1 MDNLV
6 FERLV
11 FQDPSLLAPSPAS
24 SPPLLPA
31 SPLHAQYASSSLN
44 PARIHGSSS
53 SPRAT
58 PSALVLAPL
67 FVATSAAARL
77 TSARITRGARARRPP
92 STSNSNASSFD
103 RRKLLSTLARAG
115 TYASADLDRLAR
127 GPRAARAPG
136 DDLAPGGVV
145 APHRAPG
152 IQGRARRRVRVTRKD
167 TSNLSRVCSSANAAA
182 FLVIRTL
189 GGVFRRAEPVPGA
202 PDLDGVVARTSRRRR
217 SADIASRVAAAATSA
232 CVRPVGVGDASPSR
246 DGGPRRNASY
256 PPTSPTREGLA
267 VRGRVDAEDAPPPP
281 IRLEPRPEPAVAGR
295 ARVRFACLRFPA
307 SATSR
312 VRPPPP
318 PNPTPTGARPSS
330 TDRRAANLR
339 RGCTNGAGGGVD
351 VPNATRAR
359 FASVSESAAFDRAL
373 SASRA
378 STDAAFVLLASC
390 RSRRA
395 TFRGSASTASGGN
408 RIAVNRPPSSA
419 ATVNACRPGP
429 TPPPWSSGYTY
440 GTRHSSPNNAGA
452 TSSPRG
458 TSRVLRCAARR
469 GAPPPVPDAE
479 KPATRAKTRRL
490 TSKTPRSPSP
500 PRRSALSSAS
510 GSVGT
515 ITVSNTRAT
524 LSDEKTPRPASRR
537 RRRRRR
543 ARDDEVPSRRQL
555 AKIRVR
561 HFRHR
566 EQFGRARKPPF
577 APLRLRRRPY
587 RVTSLSK
594 REERDVRAPRRRRA
608 RLPRDEARRPRRT
621 PRPS

>member
-1 MDNLV
+1 MDNLEI
-6 FERLV
+6 ERLV
-11 FQDPSLLAPSPAS
+11 FQRDPRLLAPSPAS

-127 GPRAARAPG
+127 EVPVSVPSEAG

-145 APHRAPG
+145 APPRAPG
-152 IQGRARRRVRVTRKD
+152 ASGGAISAVAFASRGKD
-167 TSNLSRVCSSANAAA
+167 TSNLSRGLFFSANAAA

-359 FASVSESAAFDRAL
+359 FASVSESAAFGRAL

-469 GAPPPVPDAE
+469 GAPPPFPMHDAT
-479 KPATRAKTRRL
+479 ATRAKRAKTRS
-490 TSKTPRSPSP
+490 TSHSTSHSTPRSTSHEARLRAVPRSPPPRGPWAPSP
-500 PRRSALSSAS
+500 APWR
-510 GSVGT
+510 T
-515 ITVSNTRAT
+515 
-524 LSDEKTPRPASRR
+524 
-537 RRRRRR
+537 
-543 ARDDEVPSRRQL
+543 PSRD
-555 AKIRVR
+555 
-561 HFRHR
+561 
-566 EQFGRARKPPF
+566 
-577 APLRLRRRPY
+577 PLG
-587 RVTSLSK
+587 
-594 REERDVRAPRRRRA
+594 
-608 RLPRDEARRPRRT
+608 
-621 PRPS
+621 